1 VLPAVTTMISVI
13 RVLRSSGGG
22 GPGGIVEC
30 ASCQVSLRPV
40 DEVDTDVALGT
51 FLHHHP
57 DSPEAVH
64 RLDVPA
70 GWTPVTALLD

>member
-1 VLPAVTTMISVI
+1 MTTMTSVI
-13 RVLRSSGGG
+13 RVLRSSSDG
-22 GPGGIVEC
+22 GPGGVVEC
-30 ASCQVSLRPV
+30 TSCEVVLRPV

-51 FLHHHP
+51 FLLHHP

-70 GWTPVTALLD
+70 GWTPVSDLPD